1 MRVQA
6 KHEVT
11 KWGMRRVVDRRYVV
25 QNNKYK
31 LYERNALLQVLRRP
45 PGGPLV
51 LCKIKQYNDPS
62 GCHTLHPLSG
72 TLFMSQPKFSPQIE
86 LELETHNICGSNLLQ
101 PLFYLI
107 AEPLNGLIIDIRR
120 DINRL
125 VTRKCREIGSL
136 STQESVIVGC

>member
-1 MRVQA
+1 
-6 KHEVT
+6 
-11 KWGMRRVVDRRYVV
+11 MRRVVHARYVV

-31 LYERNALLQVLRRP
+31 LYERNALLQVFRCP
-45 PGGPLV
+45 PGSPLI

-72 TLFMSQPKFSPQIE
+72 ALFMSQPTLSPQIE
-86 LELETHNICGSNLLQ
+86 LELGTHNIRGPNLLQ
-101 PLFYLI
+101 PLFDLI
-107 AEPLNGLIIDIRR
+107 AEPLNGLIINIRR
-120 DINRL
+120 DVNRF